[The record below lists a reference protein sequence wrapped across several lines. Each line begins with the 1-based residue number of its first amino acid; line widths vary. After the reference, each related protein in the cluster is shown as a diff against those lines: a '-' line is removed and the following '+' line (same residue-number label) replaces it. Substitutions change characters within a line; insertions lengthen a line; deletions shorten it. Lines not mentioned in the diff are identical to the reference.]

1 MTEMYTMMR
10 YLQAD
15 KLQEMDMRNFDS
27 WAANYGEAVTA
38 IELAPEGTGY
48 RAKTRFSKFF
58 NLPEL
63 MNVFKEAADIKTADM
78 LDLPVPEAH
87 FHNVVVQP
95 TEIQKEMVAALSER
109 AAAIHNNKV
118 TPEEDNMLKVT
129 NDGRKIGLD
138 QRLINPLLEDSP
150 NSKVNV
156 CINNVF
162 DIYKKTDERKSPQL
176 IFCDFST
183 PKSDG
188 SFNLYDDI
196 RNKLIAKG
204 IPKNEIAFIHEAD
217 TEVKKKEL
225 YAKMRQGKVRIML
238 GSTSKCGAGMNVQD
252 KLIALHH
259 LDCPWRPSDLEQR
272 EGRIIRQG
280 NENKDF
286 GGVDIFRY
294 VTEATFDAYLY
305 QTIENKQRF
314 ISQIMTS
321 KSPVRSC
328 EDADETTLSYAEA
341 KALCAGNPLIKEKM
355 GLDIAV
361 AKLKV
366 LKANHASQKYCLEDK
381 VRKDFPKMISKTEQR
396 IKGYESD
403 IKHLNSL
410 PIVEEGISP
419 MSVNGETFTEKEK
432 AGAALIAACQ
442 SIDKG
447 QTVKIG
453 NYKGFDTLLRYDPLN
468 YTFCLD
474 LKRELTYSLS
484 LGESESGNITRID
497 NTLASIE
504 EKLLVSGKEQL
515 ETLHQQLEDAKAELR
530 KPFSQE
536 QELAD
541 KSARLAQLNA
551 ELNMDDSKD
560 EKTAEQSENSKEEE
574 IKKPEIATGSVA
586 AANTPTAT
594 TEEKPLDKNKNNSID

>member
-1 MTEMYTMMR
+1 M
-10 YLQAD
+10 
-15 KLQEMDMRNFDS
+15 
-27 WAANYGEAVTA
+27 
-38 IELAPEGTGY
+38 
-48 RAKTRFSKFF
+48 
-58 NLPEL
+58 
-63 MNVFKEAADIKTADM
+63 
-78 LDLPVPEAH
+78 
-87 FHNVVVQP
+87 
-95 TEIQKEMVAALSER
+95 
-109 AAAIHNNKV
+109 
-118 TPEEDNMLKVT
+118 
-129 NDGRKIGLD
+129 
-138 QRLINPLLEDSP
+138 
-150 NSKVNV
+150 
-156 CINNVF
+156 
-162 DIYKKTDERKSPQL
+162 
-176 IFCDFST
+176 
-183 PKSDG
+183 
-188 SFNLYDDI
+188 
-196 RNKLIAKG
+196 
-204 IPKNEIAFIHEAD
+204 
-217 TEVKKKEL
+217 
-225 YAKMRQGKVRIML
+225 
-238 GSTSKCGAGMNVQD
+238 
-252 KLIALHH
+252 
-259 LDCPWRPSDLEQR
+259 
-272 EGRIIRQG
+272 
-280 NENKDF
+280 
-286 GGVDIFRY
+286 
-294 VTEATFDAYLY
+294 
-305 QTIENKQRF
+305 
-314 ISQIMTS
+314 
-321 KSPVRSC
+321 
-328 EDADETTLSYAEA
+328 
-341 KALCAGNPLIKEKM
+341 
-355 GLDIAV
+355 DIAV

-366 LKANHASQKYCLEDK
+366 LKTNHASQKYCLEDK
-381 VRKDFPKMISKTEQR
+381 VRKDFPEMISKTEQR

-453 NYKGFDTLLRYDPLN
+453 NYKGFDMLLRYDPLN